1 MSKGGNLDVW
11 IQEKFYGNSA
21 GTLDMVSCADSTQ
34 FLVKRMHTDT
44 ERFNYKF
51 F

>member
-34 FLVKRMHTDT
+34 FLVKQKNSDNETVRL
-44 ERFNYKF
+44 
-51 F
+51 